1 MKKPSAKSRRQR
13 DDRAYAEFEAVMQ
26 KLAKT
31 TKPAR
36 DTERTVPERDTPSQV
51 AHGSA

>member
-31 TKPAR
+31 TKPTR
-36 DTERTVPERDTPSQV
+36 DTERAAPERDTESQI

>member
-1 MKKPSAKSRRQR
+1 VKKSSAKSRRQR

-31 TKPAR
+31 TKSGR
-36 DTERTVPERDTPSQV
+36 DAERGAPNVDVTTRV
-51 AHGSA
+51 AHGST